1 MYGSRPFV
9 ISGTCKR
16 EKADPHAELIKNVI
30 AACKKEE
37 AMIGPPLYCVASDGE
52 SRRGSALTMLTHK
65 RPMSPS
71 SPIFPLLSNLRL
83 MNLFVG
89 DFDLTADKDY
99 KHVVKRLRNLLLRKM
114 GTLVN
119 GVHITSAL
127 LRFHLKENQV
137 STHRLDYP
145 LNPHDRQNVPLCYS
159 LLKEVWSLPDPSPS
173 DKPSFVAARRAL
185 QLLGTLFRHIV
196 VPFIQIN
203 VSLHEQLSHL
213 SAAAHLATFQVYTV
227 NGAKNKALQSLTFRD
242 IILLVKNAYFCVAK
256 TKVSSSNSKF
266 WIILLGTD
274 RLESTFDLVRSMVG
288 TDKNADILQLG
299 TRLSHES
306 CR

>member
-1 MYGSRPFV
+1 
-9 ISGTCKR
+9 
-16 EKADPHAELIKNVI
+16 
-30 AACKKEE
+30 
-37 AMIGPPLYCVASDGE
+37 
-52 SRRGSALTMLTHK
+52 
-65 RPMSPS
+65 
-71 SPIFPLLSNLRL
+71 

-99 KHVVKRLRNLLLRKM
+99 KHMVKRLRNLLLCKM

-127 LRFHLKENQV
+127 LRFHLKVNQV

-213 SAAAHLATFQVYTV
+213 SAAAHLATFLYTV
-227 NGAKNKALQSLTFRD
+227 NGAKNKALQSLTFWD

-274 RLESTFDLVRSMVG
+274 RLESTFGLVRSMVG

-306 CR
+306 CH